1 MSTIDALREG
11 IRAMLK
17 SHPALEKLNDG
28 VRKADTVYVERYA
41 KGRETGIGHEAGRRT
56 QQNLWVAL
64 DAIRLS
70 ELEDI
75 RHKIKP
81 GYAEGERPGRNSN
94 LEQIPGFRRAE
105 LVCFMPKT
113 IEEVRRVIDTVAGR
127 TR

>member
-11 IRAMLK
+11 IRSMLK
-17 SHPALEKLNDG
+17 SHPALEKLDDG

-41 KGRETGIGHEAGRRT
+41 KGRETGIGHEPGPST

-64 DAIRLS
+64 EAIRLS

-75 RHKIKP
+75 RHNTKP
-81 GYAEGERPGRNSN
+81 GYAEGEKPGRNSN
-94 LEQIPGFRRAE
+94 LEQIPGFRRAA

-113 IEEVRRVIDTVAGR
+113 IEEARRVIEAVAGR
-127 TR
+127 SR